1 MVENKM
7 NINEY
12 CPYCRVKKSQKVK
25 HCHLCKKCI
34 KGFDHHCNWI
44 DNCVGE
50 NNKVLFLCFVGITLL
65 NLIFNLFMG
74 INALNAAKGSQK
86 ENINNNA
93 ILKNI
98 ESVIE
103 MNYIFDYNISE
114 LISIL
119 ITIVSGFFTIPVFYV
134 FYVQI
139 KGLFKNND
147 NNDEN

>member
-1 MVENKM
+1 
-7 NINEY
+7 
-12 CPYCRVKKSQKVK
+12 
-25 HCHLCKKCI
+25 
-34 KGFDHHCNWI
+34 
-44 DNCVGE
+44 
-50 NNKVLFLCFVGITLL
+50 
-65 NLIFNLFMG
+65 MG

-103 MNYIFDYNISE
+103 MNWIFNYNISE

-147 NNDEN
+147 NDNEN